1 MSAITG
7 LIIAVLAIS
16 WASILIRWCGDTS
29 PVVISFYRMF
39 WSALIFLIY
48 QGIRNP
54 SKLNF
59 RKLPG
64 KNIGIM
70 VLAGAFLAAH
80 FVTWIS
86 GVQLTK
92 ISHAVL
98 LGSTHPVFAL
108 MMSPFFLREKGSW
121 RTVLAALH
129 DFKNITLQ
137 EFRGS
142 WRTVL
147 AALLTLTGIG
157 LIAGQDWGFGSTEMT
172 GDFLAVFSALF
183 VTFYIFIARHQRREV
198 DLIPYLIA
206 VYASAAFFLL
216 LTIFAQGLSLWH
228 YSWQVHLMMFL
239 LAVIPTGIGHSLI
252 NWAARRIEA
261 YKVNFSILGE
271 PLFASLLAYFLFGE
285 KPYGLFYIGA
295 VFVVMGI
302 VFSFTERKEAA

>member
-16 WASILIRWCGDTS
+16 WASIFIRWCGETS

-39 WSALIFLIY
+39 WSALIFLVY
-48 QGIRNP
+48 QGITDASR
-54 SKLNF
+54 LNY
-59 RKLPG
+59 RKLPR
-64 KNIGIM
+64 KNVGIM
-70 VLAGAFLAAH
+70 VLSGAFLAAH

-108 MMSPFFLREKGSW
+108 GMSPLFLRE
-121 RTVLAALH
+121 
-129 DFKNITLQ
+129 
-137 EFRGS
+137 RGS
-142 WRTVL
+142 WRTVV
-147 AALLTLTGIG
+147 AALLTLLGIS
-157 LIAGQDWGFGSTEMT
+157 LIAGQDWGIGSTEMS
-172 GDFLAVFSALF
+172 GDFLAVLSALF
-183 VTFYIFIARHQRREV
+183 VTFYIFIARHQRQEI

-216 LTIFAQGLSLWH
+216 LVILMQGLPLWN
-228 YSWQVHLMMFL
+228 YSYQVHLIMFL
-239 LAVIPTGIGHSLI
+239 LAVVPTGIGHSLI

-271 PLFASLLAYFLFGE
+271 PVFASVLAYFLFGE
-285 KPYGLFYIGA
+285 KPYGFFYLGA
-295 VFVVMGI
+295 LLI
-302 VFSFTERKEAA
+302 VFGIIFSFSERKGGELPSEIPE

>member
-108 MMSPFFLREKGSW
+108 MMSPFFLREK
-121 RTVLAALH
+121 
-129 DFKNITLQ
+129 
-137 EFRGS
+137 GS

-302 VFSFTERKEAA
+302 VFSFTERKETA